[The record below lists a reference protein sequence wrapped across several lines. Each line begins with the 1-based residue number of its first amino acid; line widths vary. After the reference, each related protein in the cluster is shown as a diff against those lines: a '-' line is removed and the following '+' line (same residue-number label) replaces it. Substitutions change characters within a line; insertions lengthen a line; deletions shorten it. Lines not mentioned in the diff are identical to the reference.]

1 MSGLDNMSA
10 NARSGGKSKKVAGQE
25 ADDEVMVGGVGSE
38 GGYKS
43 PMKLKWT
50 STQQMDNA
58 GSFQDTLRRAEY
70 DEDVE

>member
-1 MSGLDNMSA
+1 
-10 NARSGGKSKKVAGQE
+10 
-25 ADDEVMVGGVGSE
+25 MVSGVGSE

-50 STQQMDNA
+50 STQQMDNG

-70 DEDVE
+70 DEEVE